1 MPSNELPEQRLQ
13 SRSGRGRRWL
23 MAPGCELADVPSN
36 ARIKSPPH
44 CHAVAFAWRLGRCAF
59 CRLPRRYQATA
70 IAIELA
76 SAGRSLSRSRRRFAT
91 RRAERKQSAR
101 RGRPWIWPLI
111 TQTAIAGHC
120 HRRYCFVGLATQRV
134 AVASIGR
141 QWDSGPSRAL
151 DRSCAPV
158 SRPPSRPIGRLA
170 KKKQHN
176 AAKELKTEFTSA
188 AGGERSNINAL

>member
-188 AGGERSNINAL
+188 DGGERSNINAL

>member
-1 MPSNELPEQRLQ
+1 MPVDDPLPPKGMREMPSNELPEQRLQ

-70 IAIELA
+70 IAIEIA
-76 SAGRSLSRSRRRFAT
+76 SAGRSLSRSRRRFAM

-101 RGRPWIWPLI
+101 RGRPCIWPLI

-141 QWDSGPSRAL
+141 QWDLGPSRAL
-151 DRSCAPV
+151 DRSCAPIYR
-158 SRPPSRPIGRLA
+158 SRGR
-170 KKKQHN
+170 Q
-176 AAKELKTEFTSA
+176 AASSVDLRKRNSTTQQ
-188 AGGERSNINAL
+188 RN